1 MSFEHV
7 FRYYCLQGAKQRTPP
22 NEAGVGGICVAGQ
35 NCPLGTSNPVMC
47 PGGRYCIDTSGA
59 ITGKCRAGFYCRQG
73 ASSPNPSPPSNTN
86 INGLIGDMC
95 TAGHY
100 CLEGER
106 HEL

>member
-1 MSFEHV
+1 M
-7 FRYYCLQGAKQRTPP
+7 
-22 NEAGVGGICVAGQ
+22 AGQ
-35 NCPLGTSNPVMC
+35 NCPLGTGNPVMC

-106 HEL
+106 LNFMNYLNCTPTMWIRLYIMFQCSL